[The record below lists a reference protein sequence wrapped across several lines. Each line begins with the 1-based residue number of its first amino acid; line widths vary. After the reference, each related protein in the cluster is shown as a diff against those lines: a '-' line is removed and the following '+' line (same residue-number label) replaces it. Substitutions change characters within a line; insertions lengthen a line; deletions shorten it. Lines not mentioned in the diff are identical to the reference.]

1 MASELQTGEASI
13 VLVRHIWPLEG
24 WFPAALHCRGEASLH
39 LLQKV
44 TRASKIAHAHSLFHN
59 HKKERVRTRAII
71 WFSVLQFLWWD
82 AISSFKTRKQT
93 EKVLLVFRN
102 TCTCVQAHTCTR
114 SHMMEAGVPGRRPL
128 EKFREQELVCKRILV

>member
-1 MASELQTGEASI
+1 MASELQTGEASL
-13 VLVRHIWPLEG
+13 VLVQHIWPLEG

-44 TRASKIAHAHSLFHN
+44 TGASRIAHMHSLFLN

-93 EKVLLVFRN
+93 NRKGPFSIQEHLHVCASTHV
-102 TCTCVQAHTCTR
+102 HTLTHDGSRCSR
-114 SHMMEAGVPGRRPL
+114 QKAS
-128 EKFREQELVCKRILV
+128 